1 MRKIIS
7 LIIAI
12 FYNTIAMSQ
21 KSADNFSGK
30 WKTEEGVII
39 EIKKSETSFNGKPIG
54 KNVFVLKDLTFTNGK
69 WFGVL
74 INPKKKV
81 AANCLAYLQSNTLK
95 FIAKKGVFSKEIF
108 WIKEN

>member
-12 FYNTIAMSQ
+12 CYNTIAMSQ
-21 KSADNFSGK
+21 KSTDNFSGK
-30 WKTEEGVII
+30 LKTQEGVII
-39 EIKKSETSFNGKPIG
+39 EITKSEASFNGKSIG
-54 KNVFVLKDLTFTNGK
+54 KNVFVLKDLTFTSGK

-74 INPKKKV
+74 TNPKKKV
-81 AANCLAYLQSNTLK
+81 TANCLANLQSNTLK
-95 FIAKKGVFSKEIF
+95 FIAKKGVFIKEIF